1 MAIIRVGELISGRLI
16 YIGSENNVI
25 KAAILMRENNISSL
39 LVKHKGDFVSIV
51 QYLRIKMR
59 ILTVNPQKLCLR

>member
-16 YIGSENNVI
+16 YIDSEDNVI

-39 LVKHKGDFVSIV
+39 LVK
-51 QYLRIKMR
+51 YNPT
-59 ILTVNPQKLCLR
+59 LTLK